1 MQKTFLKR
9 IPIRQGSRDL
19 NNLTSRFQ
27 NEVWTRIN
35 GAFDRR
41 CSVPFFFSM
50 ERWRVKI
57 GLEEGRAELKGFS
70 GDSSKFGRGVHKRD
84 RLVIL

>member
-1 MQKTFLKR
+1 
-9 IPIRQGSRDL
+9 
-19 NNLTSRFQ
+19 
-27 NEVWTRIN
+27 
-35 GAFDRR
+35 
-41 CSVPFFFSM
+41 M